1 MCWTTF
7 KSIEIIP
14 KTVEKKEGKKVFKLA
29 AFNKENN
36 VIRSYFIPKLTF
48 YYKVGKT
55 NEEEIGMVEKG
66 VTNNNAYKLQYSI
79 NKGLHSYS
87 KEKCRCE
94 ETYTKNVAVYTKEQH
109 GMLGY
114 YVSHPRRYGHLV
126 LLECTIPYGAKYYEN
141 SEGEIVSNKL
151 RVDKIVDLNWNKVG

>member
-79 NKGLHSYS
+79 NKG
-87 KEKCRCE
+87 KATCKRM
-94 ETYTKNVAVYTKEQH
+94 K
-109 GMLGY
+109 
-114 YVSHPRRYGHLV
+114 
-126 LLECTIPYGAKYYEN
+126 
-141 SEGEIVSNKL
+141 
-151 RVDKIVDLNWNKVG
+151 